1 MRAMGGDRGASV
13 IALIAV
19 VVAGIIIAAAKRAS
33 RDEVLPS
40 SKVREFHRRLT
51 TSHENLRKK
60 GK

>member
-1 MRAMGGDRGASV
+1 MGGDRTSSV
-13 IALIAV
+13 IALLAV
-19 VVAGIIIAAAKRAS
+19 VVAGIIIAAVKRAGQ
-33 RDEVLPS
+33 DEVLPS

>member
-1 MRAMGGDRGASV
+1 MGGDRAASV
-13 IALIAV
+13 IALLAV
-19 VVAGIIIAAAKRAS
+19 VVAGIIVAAAKRAN

-40 SKVREFHRRLT
+40 SKVRDFQRRIS

>member
-1 MRAMGGDRGASV
+1 MGGDRAASV
-13 IALIAV
+13 IALLAV
-19 VVAGIIIAAAKRAS
+19 VIAGIIMAAAKRAGQ
-33 RDEVLPS
+33 DEVLPS

>member
-1 MRAMGGDRGASV
+1 MVGDRAASV
-13 IALIAV
+13 IALVAIV
-19 VVAGIIIAAAKRAS
+19 IAGIITAAVRRAS

-40 SKVREFHRRLT
+40 SKMREFHRRLG

>member
-1 MRAMGGDRGASV
+1 MGDRAASV
-13 IALIAV
+13 IAFVAV
-19 VVAGIIIAAAKRAS
+19 VVVAIIVQLARRAS

-40 SKVREFHRRLT
+40 SKVREFHRRLS